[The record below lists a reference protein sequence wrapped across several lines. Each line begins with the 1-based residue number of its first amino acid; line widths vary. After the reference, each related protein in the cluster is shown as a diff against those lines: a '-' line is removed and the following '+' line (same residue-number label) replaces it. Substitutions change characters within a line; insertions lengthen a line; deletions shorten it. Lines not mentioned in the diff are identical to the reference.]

1 MIEQALMSPS
11 AEQFF
16 PGSIFDA
23 QGRLML
29 NKLRTNT
36 TLRKQEWEELDL
48 AIVDIARQRLVGVQ
62 DLRNSGLTLNLN
74 GLGTTISQ
82 FEKQSDMEAAVAT
95 MDVTDEGN
103 EDALTF
109 TLISIPVPIT
119 HKSFRIGARQLDAS
133 RRLGTSLDV
142 SQATVASRRVTDKLE
157 DTLFNGDAGI
167 NVNGQTLQGYTT
179 HPDRNTGSASGT
191 WDTIAEIFTTVNTMV
206 LGNEADSYY
215 GPYTLYVSTTQ
226 FGEMRQIFND
236 GSGQSAINRV
246 LQGIPSIT
254 RIQPGDALADGVVL
268 LVQMT
273 RDVVDLA
280 VGVDIQTIQ
289 WDVMGGLQ
297 TRFKVMAAIA
307 PRIKSDE
314 ALKSGIF
321 HATGA

>member
-1 MIEQALMSPS
+1 MIEQAQMSPS

-74 GLGTTISQ
+74 GLGTTVSQ

-157 DTLFNGDAGI
+157 DTLFNGDTGI
-167 NVNGQTLQGYTT
+167 NVNGQVLAGYTT
-179 HPDRNTGSASGT
+179 HADRNTGTGSDWGT
-191 WDTIAEIFTTVNTMV
+191 IGNIFTDVNGMV
-206 LGNEADSYY
+206 LGNEGDSYY
-215 GPYTLYVSTTQ
+215 GPYTLYVSTNQ
-226 FGEMRQIFND
+226 FGELRQIFTD
-236 GSGQSAINRV
+236 GSGQSALNRV

-254 RIQPGDALADGVVL
+254 RIQPADLLADGSAL

-307 PRIKSDE
+307 PRIKSDA
-314 ALKSGIF
+314 ALKSGVF
-321 HATGA
+321 HITTI